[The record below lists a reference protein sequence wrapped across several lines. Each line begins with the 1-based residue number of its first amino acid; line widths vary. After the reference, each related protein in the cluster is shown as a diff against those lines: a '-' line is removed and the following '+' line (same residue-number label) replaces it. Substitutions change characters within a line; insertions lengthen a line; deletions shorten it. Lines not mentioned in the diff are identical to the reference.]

1 MKIGLTKFN
10 YPEIRCVTTSQE
22 NDYINLKKYNIY
34 YYFNNIPVIKNYFHR
49 FLFKPI
55 SVKNVDVIHSF
66 NDICLTNNKWVVTF
80 ETMLP
85 RFLDILSNHKN
96 LNPEY
101 IYNDEIN
108 KYLEVVARDNCLGVI
123 ALSKS
128 AKKIQSDILKAYPK
142 VRDKIE

>member
-1 MKIGLTKFN
+1 
-10 YPEIRCVTTSQE
+10 
-22 NDYINLKKYNIY
+22 
-34 YYFNNIPVIKNYFHR
+34 
-49 FLFKPI
+49 
-55 SVKNVDVIHSF
+55 
-66 NDICLTNNKWVVTF
+66 
-80 ETMLP
+80 MLP

-128 AKKIQSDILKAYPK
+128 AKKFNQIF
-142 VRDKIE
+142 

>member
-1 MKIGLTKFN
+1 
-10 YPEIRCVTTSQE
+10 
-22 NDYINLKKYNIY
+22 
-34 YYFNNIPVIKNYFHR
+34 
-49 FLFKPI
+49 
-55 SVKNVDVIHSF
+55 SF

-142 VRDKIE
+142 VRDKIEKKCSFCTLLKKYILLNMRLKKKS